1 MSRDAARSLVGTILR
16 RLGLAGVIILIV
28 SLPALWLAWEA
39 AEAHAQAEL
48 LAEAGS
54 ARVQGALLD
63 MFARFERA
71 TASLRAQDLQ
81 GDTVSLT
88 GRLLRVEPLIAPATG
103 LAVVNNRG
111 LQVASS

>member
-1 MSRDAARSLVGTILR
+1 MSRDAARSFTGTVLR
-16 RLGLAGVIILIV
+16 RLGLAGVIVLML

-39 AEAHAQAEL
+39 AEAHAQAVL

-54 ARVQGALLD
+54 ARVQSALLD

-71 TASLRAQDLQ
+71 TALLRAQHLQ

-103 LAVVNNRG
+103 LSVINGRG
-111 LQVASS
+111 LQVAS